1 MCSLLLQR
9 FLLLIG
15 IPSELLLKRFHNI
28 LVQLEGLG
36 ENIRINGRIRSEDR
50 VSYCDDTRIL
60 AAQTSYGNCLGF
72 SYVKLEVNEPNWKNK
87 HISLVEYLGEE
98 FIFRSPLQDYQN
110 LNGSRVS
117 MRWVQATRWCIVYT
131 HQGNA
136 KSVKAY
142 LLTTILGVV
151 NGYTEILKRARVRGR
166 GQGGS
171 QSQEDRRCKKVNIGD
186 GNDIRV
192 LAAQT
197 SKGNCIGFS
206 FIELEVNEANWKHKH
221 ISLV

>member
-98 FIFRSPLQDYQN
+98 FIFR
-110 LNGSRVS
+110 V
-117 MRWVQATRWCIVYT
+117 
-131 HQGNA
+131 
-136 KSVKAY
+136 
-142 LLTTILGVV
+142 
-151 NGYTEILKRARVRGR
+151 
-166 GQGGS
+166 
-171 QSQEDRRCKKVNIGD
+171 
-186 GNDIRV
+186 
-192 LAAQT
+192 
-197 SKGNCIGFS
+197 
-206 FIELEVNEANWKHKH
+206 
-221 ISLV
+221 